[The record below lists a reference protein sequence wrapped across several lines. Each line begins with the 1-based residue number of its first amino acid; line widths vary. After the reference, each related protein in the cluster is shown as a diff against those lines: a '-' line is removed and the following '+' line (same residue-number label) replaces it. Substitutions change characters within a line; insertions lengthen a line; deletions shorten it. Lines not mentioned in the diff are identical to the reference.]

1 MEIPSDI
8 ATAGLW
14 SGYFTLGFLVLTI
27 ISFILKWGFRFRF
40 VGVTSFMVVVTAS
53 IFALGLGLFQRTV
66 IPGAIKTAL
75 VYDNGADY
83 AVVNLPVDKVT
94 PDGIEPTLTQVAY
107 DLFSPGRLG
116 VTGNQLNIR
125 LRTLVHPEPGLSKLI
140 YLGEV
145 KRSLGELDDPNM
157 EIKVFKK
164 GLKEVKKYLPST

>member
-1 MEIPSDI
+1 MELSSDI
-8 ATAGLW
+8 AVYGVW
-14 SGYFTLGFLVLTI
+14 SGYVTLGFLVLTI
-27 ISFILKWGFRFRF
+27 VSFILKWGFRFRF

-94 PDGIEPTLTQVAY
+94 PDAIKPTLTQVAY

-116 VTGNQLNIR
+116 VTGDTLNIR
-125 LRTLVHPEPGLSKLI
+125 LRTLIHPEPGLSKLV

-145 KRSLGELDDPNM
+145 RRSLAALEDPDM
-157 EIKVFKK
+157 DVKVFKK
-164 GLKEVKKYLPST
+164 GLKEVQKYNKNA